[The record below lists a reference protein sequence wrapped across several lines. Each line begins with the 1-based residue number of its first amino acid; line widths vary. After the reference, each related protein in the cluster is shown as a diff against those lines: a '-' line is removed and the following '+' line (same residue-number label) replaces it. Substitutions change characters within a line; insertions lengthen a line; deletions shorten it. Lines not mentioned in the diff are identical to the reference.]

1 MNKIDHI
8 DKMMD
13 ILKDET
19 KFKYLDG
26 VTEHVCTPQVE
37 GQIVKRLLQLLKR
50 GELSKE
56 VYDRIKPVG
65 AQRPR
70 MYDLPKIHKENIPL
84 RPILSMVRSAQHELA
99 KW

>member
-1 MNKIDHI
+1 MNTIDYI

-19 KFKYLDG
+19 KFKCLGG
-26 VTEHVCTPQVE
+26 VTEYDRTPQVE
-37 GQIVKRLLQLLKR
+37 GQIVKRLLKLLKR

-65 AQRPR
+65 LTLLQPMGARGEDDEPT
-70 MYDLPKIHKENIPL
+70 NG
-84 RPILSMVRSAQHELA
+84 RSD
-99 KW
+99 